1 MSDSKTH
8 PSLALETVVSRHTEI
23 IDSALSE
30 TEAVMLNMDKGN
42 YYGVED
48 VAKFIWDAL
57 AEPLSVAALCDGI
70 MAYYVNVERATC
82 EQDTLT
88 FVGDLL
94 AEGLV
99 YVRTTTPVA

>member
-1 MSDSKTH
+1 MTEPTPHSPLT
-8 PSLALETVVSRHTEI
+8 LETTVSRHAEI

-57 AEPLSVAALCDGI
+57 AEPLSIAALCDKI
-70 MAYYVNVERATC
+70 MAYYVEVKRPTC
-82 EQDTLT
+82 EQDALN
-88 FVGDLL
+88 FVGELL
-94 AEGLV
+94 AEDLI
-99 YVRTTTPVA
+99 YVHAPAAA